1 MIHPYYM
8 EIFKG
13 DAGTGATLV
22 PVYQSSAFGQE
33 TAEQIEKIFHNKA
46 AGFAYTR
53 ISIQQQPLLKIE

>member
-1 MIHPYYM
+1 MKYDTSLLHGN
-8 EIFKG
+8 FKG

-53 ISIQQQPLLKIE
+53 NK